1 MDKYLFFNNQG
12 VSSTGSISSNTTT
25 GVFPLS
31 RLKSVHPNGSDKV
44 RLSFEPSQNQ
54 FFDGSSTTDTAI
66 GDVDYVDLTI
76 PSDILRNLTGSIDVT
91 GTNTNVPGT
100 GTLFLTE
107 LEVGDEIVVSGE
119 TRTIDTITD
128 NTTATVTA
136 AWGSNLANDTSP
148 IAYRTQDIAFQT
160 MTATIR
166 DLFKKIQAAPA
177 GSLIT
182 IYDARKTTENII
194 NVTAVTITRQSANN
208 AA

>member
-12 VSSTGSISSNTTT
+12 VSSTGFISGNTTT

-66 GDVDYVDLTI
+66 GDVDFVDLTI

-91 GTNTNVPGT
+91 GANTNVPGT

-107 LEVGDEIVVSGE
+107 LEVGDEIQVSSE
-119 TRTIDTITD
+119 VRTIATITD

-136 AWGSNLANDTSP
+136 AWSSNLANDTSP
-148 IAYRTQDIAFQT
+148 VAYRTQDVAFQT